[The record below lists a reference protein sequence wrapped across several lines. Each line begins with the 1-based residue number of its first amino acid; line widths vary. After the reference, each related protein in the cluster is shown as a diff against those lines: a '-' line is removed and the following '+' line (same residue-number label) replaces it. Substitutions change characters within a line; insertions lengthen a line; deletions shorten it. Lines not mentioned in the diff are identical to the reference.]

1 VRRLFPSE
9 FAAELMLWPD
19 WKIMKTL
26 PANVVLYKTTP
37 EFNQDTVPM
46 GLQRNHTTAVNVWG
60 RIVVHEGSLHYVI
73 EEPEME
79 EHLLVPGS
87 PGIVE
92 PQVAHHV
99 VIDAPVRFCVEF
111 HR

>member
-1 VRRLFPSE
+1 MVILADPS
-9 FAAELMLWPD
+9 WPD
-19 WKIMKTL
+19 WKIMKTM
-26 PANVVLYKTTP
+26 PTNAVLYKTTS